1 MPPLILWDID
11 GTLVRGK
18 GGRVSSTAFMQA
30 LKLAGN
36 LAADL
41 EYPRDAHGKTDGQ
54 IALEVL
60 VAAQIADGDATAL
73 LSSFGQA
80 YLAALEGQRAQLLG
94 DIEVLPGVPEV
105 LARLKALGVTQSLL
119 TGNLQPVARLK
130 LDLTAL
136 DSYVDFDIG
145 AFGSDHHDRACLVP
159 IALERARLRLGAEV
173 RPEDVVVVGDTPR
186 DIACARAGG
195 ARAVGVATGNF
206 KREELEAHAP
216 DAVLDDLSHTEA
228 VVRTLLRYS
237 TFSDPGRALIV

>member
-1 MPPLILWDID
+1 MTLILWDID

-30 LKLAGN
+30 LKVVGN
-36 LAADL
+36 LAEEL
-41 EYPRDAHGKTDGQ
+41 SYPGDAHGKTDAQ

-60 VAAQIADGDATAL
+60 AAAQIADGEATAL
-73 LSSFGQA
+73 LASFSQA
-80 YLAALEGQRAQLLG
+80 YLAALEGQRERLLG
-94 DIEVLPGVPEV
+94 DLEVLPGVPRV

-130 LDLTAL
+130 LDLAGL
-136 DSYVDFDIG
+136 DQYVDFDIG
-145 AFGSDHHDRACLVP
+145 AFGSDHPDRSCLVP
-159 IALERARLRLGAEV
+159 IARERARQRLGSEM

-195 ARAVGVATGNF
+195 AHVVGVATGYF
-206 KREELEAHAP
+206 KREELEAYAP
-216 DAVLDDLSHTEA
+216 DAVLDDLSDTEA

-237 TFSDPGRALIV
+237 TNSEAQSALIV